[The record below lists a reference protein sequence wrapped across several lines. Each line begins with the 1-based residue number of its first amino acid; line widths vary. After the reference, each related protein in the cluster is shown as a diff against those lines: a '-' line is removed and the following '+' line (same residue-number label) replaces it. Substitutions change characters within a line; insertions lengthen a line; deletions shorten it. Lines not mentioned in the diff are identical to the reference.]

1 MTYQKLVEDFTTE
14 ARDITDSMIANAQ
27 RYGIIDSDPW
37 GEESLNSVASK
48 FFAEENFTKES
59 LAIFFGEGLVRV
71 HGGPWK
77 IMAGERT
84 ENLQISLV
92 FYVDFG
98 EKGGT
103 FPYGTIN
110 YFSDSQDPT
119 GLKRLFDI
127 SV

>member
-1 MTYQKLVEDFTTE
+1 MVEDFTTE
-14 ARDITDSMIANAQ
+14 ARDITVSMIANAQ
-27 RYGIIDSDPW
+27 RYGIIDSNPR
-37 GEESLNSVASK
+37 GEKSLNSVASK
-48 FFAEENFTKES
+48 FFEEEDFTNEF

-71 HGGPWK
+71 HGGQWK

-103 FPYGTIN
+103 RPYGTIN
-110 YFSDSQDPT
+110 YFSDSQNPT
-119 GLKRLFDI
+119 GLKILFDT

>member
-1 MTYQKLVEDFTTE
+1 MLEDFITE

-71 HGGPWK
+71 HGVNGRSWPVKEPKTSKSHSSSMWTSEKKVEHSHMGPS
-77 IMAGERT
+77 IIS
-84 ENLQISLV
+84 QIARIPL
-92 FYVDFG
+92 G
-98 EKGGT
+98 
-103 FPYGTIN
+103 
-110 YFSDSQDPT
+110 
-119 GLKRLFDI
+119 
-127 SV
+127 

>member
-1 MTYQKLVEDFTTE
+1 
-14 ARDITDSMIANAQ
+14 MIANAQ

-48 FFAEENFTKES
+48 FFEEEDFTKES

-71 HGGPWK
+71 HGGQWK

-98 EKGGT
+98 EKVNSRT
-103 FPYGTIN
+103 AL
-110 YFSDSQDPT
+110 SDFCRSVGCNSQ
-119 GLKRLFDI
+119 RR
-127 SV
+127 